1 MLAACANRRSPFC
14 ESGKNESS
22 GSRER
27 ERERERGDEKKA
39 EEEEKK
45 RRKHTTAGCGVYR
58 ECVALL
64 RSLRPPPASRE
75 GKGSRG
81 AREVGKTAYQERTE
95 RHKTRRV
102 KREQEREKTGECAR
116 GREDARGAKIRMSVG
131 MPLGGGGGVYRVI
144 QQERGRGKRGRE
156 KERQSRDMRG

>member
-1 MLAACANRRSPFC
+1 MKEN
-14 ESGKNESS
+14 
-22 GSRER
+22 ER
-27 ERERERGDEKKA
+27 ERESKRGDEKKVV
-39 EEEEKK
+39 EEEKK

-102 KREQEREKTGECAR
+102 KRERARERRRENVREGEKT
-116 GREDARGAKIRMSVG
+116 RGAKIRMSVG

-144 QQERGRGKRGRE
+144 QQERGRGEARARE
-156 KERQSRDMRG
+156 RETE

>member
-27 ERERERGDEKKA
+27 ERERERESKRGDEKKV

-102 KREQEREKTGECAR
+102 KREQEREDERMCERERRRAGLKLECPLECRWVVVVVCTG
-116 GREDARGAKIRMSVG
+116 
-131 MPLGGGGGVYRVI
+131 
-144 QQERGRGKRGRE
+144 
-156 KERQSRDMRG
+156 